1 MCIRDSPHAA
11 HDEYVHDGRGER
23 SGRDRPL
30 RTQGTLLRELRRRAG
45 GYHQRQLRL
54 LGVGELLHRG
64 RQADPSGAQRHADR
78 QRAGSVEIRQHGGQR
93 PAAGRGHRH
102 LRQGRAERACGGG
115 NPHHQDRQNDRRR
128 HGLSANHLL
137 ELAQDIVK
145 QARAAG
151 ASDAECTIAE
161 GEEFSAKVR
170 MREVENLKEAGS
182 RGAGLRIMIG
192 RRTGASYTSDL
203 SNEGIGH
210 LVKSAIDLADITTE
224 DPHAGLPD
232 PGEFGTLEGDLG
244 MYSPDVAELDTAF
257 KIEIAKR
264 AEDAALSSD
273 PRISNSEGAGFD
285 NYAGRHIF
293 ANSRDFAGEYR
304 SSYCSLSTSPV
315 ARDGE
320 SMERDYWYTIARGF
334 SGLESPEHVGRM
346 AAQRALRRLNAV
358 KVETQRVPVVFE
370 PRTAPSLFGTSPF
383 DDEGVASRRT
393 VVIERGVLKSYLMN
407 TYAARKLGMKT
418 TGNASRGLTGNAGIG
433 HGNFF
438 LAEGVQTPEQ
448 IIAGIPNGFYV
459 TELMGF
465 GVNVV
470 TGDYSRGAAGL
481 WIRDGEL
488 AFAVS
493 EVTIAGN
500 LNDMLRGIAGVGS
513 DLEFRGSVAAPTIK
527 MGEMTVGGK

>member
-1 MCIRDSPHAA
+1 
-11 HDEYVHDGRGER
+11 
-23 SGRDRPL
+23 
-30 RTQGTLLRELRRRAG
+30 
-45 GYHQRQLRL
+45 
-54 LGVGELLHRG
+54 
-64 RQADPSGAQRHADR
+64 
-78 QRAGSVEIRQHGGQR
+78 
-93 PAAGRGHRH
+93 
-102 LRQGRAERACGGG
+102 
-115 NPHHQDRQNDRRR
+115 
-128 HGLSANHLL
+128 LSANHLL

-145 QARAAG
+145 MARAAG

-161 GEEFSAKVR
+161 GDEFSANIR

-182 RGAGLRIMIG
+182 RGAGLRILIG
-192 RRTGASYTSDL
+192 RHTGASYTSDL
-203 SNEGIGH
+203 SKDGIAH
-210 LVKSAIDLADITTE
+210 LVKSAIELADITTE

-232 PGEFGTLEGDLG
+232 PDEFGTLEGDLG
-244 MYSPDVAELDTAF
+244 MYSADVAGLDTAL
-257 KIEIAKR
+257 KIETAKR
-264 AEDAALSSD
+264 AEDAALTSD
-273 PRISNSEGAGFD
+273 PRISNSEGASFD
-285 NYAGRHIF
+285 NYVGRHIF
-293 ANSRDFAGEYR
+293 ANSRNFAAEYQ

-315 ARDGE
+315 AREGE
-320 SMERDYWYTIARGF
+320 SMERDYWYTMARGF
-334 SGLESPEHVGRM
+334 SGLEAPEHVGRM

-358 KVETQRVPVVFE
+358 KVDTQKVPVVFE
-370 PRTAPSLFGTSPF
+370 PRTARSLLDNIFEAVHGMSIYRQESFLAGKLGEKVASDDVTVIDDATIPGLFGTSPF

-407 TYAARKLGMKT
+407 TYAARKLGLKT

-438 LAEGVQTPEQ
+438 LEPGVQTPEQ

-481 WIRDGEL
+481 WIRNGEL

-500 LNDMLRGIAGVGS
+500 LNDMLKGIAAIGS